1 MNLQDA
7 MYNWLSIKKVADE
20 RESDDAAQ
28 DTRAF
33 FEEILIEDHG
43 ISNMD
48 IEVKDPYYIVHY
60 VKNNDPSNMKFP
72 IELIDALLT
81 SIQNEP
87 KYNQ

>member
-28 DTRAF
+28 DTRSF
-33 FEEILIEDHG
+33 FEEILREDHG
-43 ISNMD
+43 VSTLNVEM
-48 IEVKDPYYIVHY
+48 EEPYYVIHF
-60 VKNNDPSNMKFP
+60 VKENEHKNMKFP

>member
-43 ISNMD
+43 VSEID
-48 IEVKDPYYIVHY
+48 IEVENPYYIVHY
-60 VKNNDPSNMKFP
+60 MKGNDSKNMKFP

>member
-20 RESDDAAQ
+20 RESDHAAQ

-43 ISNMD
+43 VSELD
-48 IEVKDPYYIVHY
+48 IEIEEPYYIVHF
-60 VKNNDPSNMKFP
+60 VKENDNRNMRFP
-72 IELIDALLT
+72 IELIDALLR

>member
-7 MYNWLSIKKVADE
+7 MYNWLSIKVVAEE
-20 RESDDAAQ
+20 RECDSAAH

-33 FEEILIEDHG
+33 FEEILTEDHG
-43 ISNMD
+43 ITNID
-48 IEVKDPYYIVHY
+48 IEVEEPYYIVHY
-60 VKNNDPSNMKFP
+60 YKGMDKEKMKFP